1 MKSSFFCGKKT
12 FSKAEKINIEV
23 VKQKPVMPVK
33 KSPPKKQFPLHD
45 LIVPGLGLLRL
56 QKIGSGLFFLV
67 STIVFLAVFLW
78 RHELVFISLH
88 SLFTGLSL
96 LAVSQE
102 NFGQVFTFEI
112 LEFWVAALYVI
123 LVPLFLVFF
132 SNRTLKKA
140 LAAKRDHIEAE
151 LSLREIGWQS
161 FKKHTIALQA
171 SVIVFILYSTAF
183 LAPLVSPFNPFEQ
196 QDFLVT
202 AYKPPLTTID
212 ALVLEE
218 RKGVTIPLR
227 EGNSL
232 EEKLTNTLIGDFQ
245 VLKTRNEP
253 QKLRFVDSYRF
264 EGENIIYQ
272 QGPREKSIPIEAL
285 AGGKEYSGGKPD
297 FIVTR
302 SFFLGTDQ
310 YGRDILSRVI
320 YGSRISLSIGF
331 LVVLISVTLGTIV
344 GVSSGYFGGI
354 VDNTLMRIVDILIA
368 FPALFLILIIIA
380 TFGNSIFLIVI
391 TLSFTGWM
399 GVARIV
405 RSQVLSLKE
414 QEFILAA
421 KSLGLS
427 NLRIIFRHLV
437 PNTLTPVIV
446 AATLRIGS
454 IILTEAGLSFL
465 GLGVQPPTPSWGN
478 IINEGR
484 DSLLNH
490 WWISTFPGIA
500 ILTTVVCFN
509 LIGDGVRD
517 ALDPRMRG

>member
-1 MKSSFFCGKKT
+1 MPHT
-12 FSKAEKINIEV
+12 
-23 VKQKPVMPVK
+23 KQL
-33 KSPPKKQFPLHD
+33 PLYD
-45 LIVPGLGLLRL
+45 LIVPGLGLLRM
-56 QKIGSGLFFLV
+56 KKRGPGLFFMI
-67 STIVFLAVFLW
+67 SFTVFLAVLLW
-78 RHELVFISLH
+78 RHQLILVSLH
-88 SLFTGLSL
+88 SLIAGITL
-96 LAVSQE
+96 LVVSPESFRQI
-102 NFGQVFTFEI
+102 FTFEI
-112 LEFWVAALYVI
+112 LEFWTASLYV
-123 LVPLFLVFF
+123 LVIPALLVWL
-132 SNRTLKKA
+132 SAGTLKKA
-140 LAAKRDHIEAE
+140 RAGKETQNQDE
-151 LSLREIGWQS
+151 LSLREIGWHS
-161 FKKHTIALQA
+161 FKKHTIALYA
-171 SVIVFILYSTAF
+171 SVVVFILYSTAF
-183 LAPLVSPFNPFEQ
+183 MAPLVSPFSPFEQ

-202 AYKPPLTTID
+202 AYKQPFTRID

-218 RKGVTIPLR
+218 QKGVTIPLR
-227 EGNSL
+227 KGNSL
-232 EEKLTNTLIGDFQ
+232 SDRLTNTLISDFQ
-245 VLKTRNEP
+245 LLKTRNEP
-253 QKLRFVDSYRF
+253 HKLRFVDSYRI
-264 EGENIIYQ
+264 EGNTVIYY
-272 QGPREKSIPIEAL
+272 QGHREKVTGLETL
-285 AGGKEYSGGKPD
+285 AGGKEYRDGEPA

-302 SFFLGTDQ
+302 SFILGTDQ

-320 YGSRISLSIGF
+320 YGSKISLSIGF

-354 VDNTLMRIVDILIA
+354 VDNTLMRIVDVLIA

-427 NLRIIFRHLV
+427 HLRIIFRHLV

>member
-1 MKSSFFCGKKT
+1 MNNGKSHTQPGNNMPLFC
-12 FSKAEKINIEV
+12 
-23 VKQKPVMPVK
+23 
-33 KSPPKKQFPLHD
+33 
-45 LIVPGLGLLRL
+45 LIPGLGLLRL
-56 QKIGSGLFFLV
+56 KKTAQGLFLLF
-67 STIVFLAVFLW
+67 SFLAYLFI
-78 RHELVFISLH
+78 LVMRFDLV
-88 SLFTGLSL
+88 LFSFRSMLTALTMLIITPDTLREIFSP
-96 LAVSQE
+96 
-102 NFGQVFTFEI
+102 EI
-112 LEFWVAALYVI
+112 LEFWIGSCCLVAVPMLLFFISLRSCKKTVSEKNKPTREESSLGKISLQAFMRQSIALY
-123 LVPLFLVFF
+123 
-132 SNRTLKKA
+132 
-140 LAAKRDHIEAE
+140 
-151 LSLREIGWQS
+151 
-161 FKKHTIALQA
+161 A
-171 SVIVFILYSTAF
+171 SAIIFVLYSVAF
-183 LAPLVSPFNPFEQ
+183 LAPFIAPFSPYDQ

-202 AYKPPLTTID
+202 AYQPPMTRLQGLILQQPKH
-212 ALVLEE
+212 LVIPIQ
-218 RKGVTIPLR
+218 KGSDKATELS
-227 EGNSL
+227 NSFISDYQ
-232 EEKLTNTLIGDFQ
+232 KLTS
-245 VLKTRNEP
+245 RNEP
-253 QKLRFVDSYRF
+253 HALKFVNSYNVQ
-264 EGENIIYQ
+264 GETVTYV
-272 QGPREKSIPIEAL
+272 QGIRTKTIPIAEL
-285 AGGKEYSGGKPD
+285 AAGKDATAKLA
-297 FIVTR
+297 VTR
-302 SFFLGTDQ
+302 TFILGTDQ

-331 LVVLISVTLGTIV
+331 LVVLISVTLGTII
-344 GVSSGYFGGI
+344 GVSSGYFGGWI
-354 VDNTLMRIVDILIA
+354 DAILMRIVDVLIA

-380 TFGNSIFLIVI
+380 AFGNSIYLIVI

-427 NLRIIFRHLV
+427 NMRIIFRHLA
-437 PNTLTPVIV
+437 PNTLTPVII

-465 GLGVQPPTPSWGN
+465 GLGVQPPTASWGN

>member
-1 MKSSFFCGKKT
+1 MT
-12 FSKAEKINIEV
+12 PYDRII
-23 VKQKPVMPVK
+23 
-33 KSPPKKQFPLHD
+33 
-45 LIVPGLGLLRL
+45 PGLGLLRRGKTG
-56 QKIGSGLFFLV
+56 QGLFFFISFV
-67 STIVFLAVFLW
+67 AFLAVLVW
-78 RHELVFISLH
+78 RHELILISLR
-88 SLFTGLSL
+88 SLFSGMSL
-96 LAVSQE
+96 LVISPE
-102 NFGQVFTFEI
+102 SFRQVFTVEL
-112 LEFWVAALYVI
+112 LEFWIASLYIIV
-123 LVPLFLVFF
+123 LPVLLLFF
-132 SNRTLKKA
+132 SSRTLEKTVATKNGSNT
-140 LAAKRDHIEAE
+140 EE
-151 LSLREIGWQS
+151 LSLREIGWHS

-171 SVIVFILYSTAF
+171 SVIVFVLYSTAF
-183 LAPLVSPFNPFEQ
+183 LAPLVSPFSPYDQ

-202 AYKPPLTTID
+202 AYRAPLTRID
-212 ALVLEE
+212 ALVLKET
-218 RKGVTIPLR
+218 KGITIPPRTGDKSEDRLI
-227 EGNSL
+227 NSL
-232 EEKLTNTLIGDFQ
+232 IADIQKLRN
-245 VLKTRNEP
+245 RNEP
-253 QKLRFVDSYRF
+253 NKLCFVNNYSIQ
-264 EGENIIYQ
+264 GNTVIYQ
-272 QGPREKSIPIEAL
+272 QGPREKSMPVSAL
-285 AGGKEYSGGKPD
+285 SGFNHENKNPG
-297 FIVTR
+297 FVVSR
-302 SFFLGTDQ
+302 SFILGTDQ

-331 LVVLISVTLGTIV
+331 LVVLISVTLGTVV

-354 VDNTLMRIVDILIA
+354 VDNILMRIVDVLIA

>member
-1 MKSSFFCGKKT
+1 VNET
-12 FSKAEKINIEV
+12 EKHH
-23 VKQKPVMPVK
+23 PA
-33 KSPPKKQFPLHD
+33 D
-45 LIVPGLGLLRL
+45 LALPGLGLLRMGR
-56 QKIGSGLFFLV
+56 KGSGLFFLL
-67 STIVFLAVFLW
+67 SFVFFFGVILW
-78 RHELVFISLH
+78 RHELLYVSFR
-88 SLFTGLSL
+88 SLFTGLAL
-96 LAVSQE
+96 LAVSPQSLR
-102 NFGQVFTFEI
+102 QIFTAEI
-112 LEFWVAALYVI
+112 LEFWIAALYAI
-123 LVPLFLVFF
+123 LVPFLLMRF
-132 SNRTLKKA
+132 SASALQRAKAAERKKDA
-140 LAAKRDHIEAE
+140 DDE
-151 LSLREIGWQS
+151 LSLREIGWRS
-161 FKKHTIALQA
+161 FKKHTIALYA
-171 SVIVFILYSTAF
+171 SVVVFALYSVAF
-183 LAPLVSPFNPFEQ
+183 LAPLISPFNPFEQ

-202 AYKPPLTTID
+202 AYKGPFTRLD

-227 EGNSL
+227 EGNTTTDR
-232 EEKLTNTLIGDFQ
+232 LTNSLIGDFQ
-245 VLKTRNEP
+245 ILKNRNEP
-253 QKLRFVDSYRF
+253 HKLSFVDSYSV
-264 EGENIIYQ
+264 EGNSVTYY
-272 QGPREKSIPIEAL
+272 QGPRKKSMPLDRL
-285 AGGKEYSGGKPD
+285 APER
-297 FIVTR
+297 FVTR
-302 SFFLGTDQ
+302 SFILGTDQ

-344 GVSSGYFGGI
+344 GVSSGYFGGL
-354 VDNTLMRIVDILIA
+354 VDNVLMRTVDVLIA

-427 NLRIIFRHLV
+427 NPRIIFRHLI

-484 DSLLNH
+484 DNLLNH

-517 ALDPRMRG
+517 ALDPRMRA